1 MSRNAPPK
9 KQLLTTEP
17 HSFPFVFAV
26 CLHSVE
32 QTNHIVAKCEWR
44 KISRK
49 KACGANNE
57 GFLRFPA
64 FVSGGTQATK
74 NGLCSRATI
83 LTEEK
88 NVNESPKYKCFMCPL
103 LCQLNKR
110 IYIFWKCL
118 IEGLHAKRAYIGFLA
133 DFHILQ
139 DQAIFWQT
147 DLFDMKSIG
156 Q

>member
-1 MSRNAPPK
+1 MKAPS
-9 KQLLTTEP
+9 T
-17 HSFPFVFAV
+17 SA
-26 CLHSVE
+26 
-32 QTNHIVAKCEWR
+32 
-44 KISRK
+44 
-49 KACGANNE
+49 
-57 GFLRFPA
+57 
-64 FVSGGTQATK
+64 
-74 NGLCSRATI
+74 LCAHRY
-83 LTEEK
+83 
-88 NVNESPKYKCFMCPL
+88 V
-103 LCQLNKR
+103 QLNKR